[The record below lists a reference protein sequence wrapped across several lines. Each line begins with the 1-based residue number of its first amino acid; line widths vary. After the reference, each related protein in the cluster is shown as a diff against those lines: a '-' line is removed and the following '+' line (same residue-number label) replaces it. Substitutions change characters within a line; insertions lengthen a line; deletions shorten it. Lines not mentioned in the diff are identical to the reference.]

1 MKSLIRQVRTFDED
15 TGEMVN
21 EVTTRGSPNGKG
33 WVIMYT
39 ARTLELMKQCTGST
53 FKVFSY
59 LACGQQFEERGVITT
74 KKAVQ
79 DYLGMTKATVL
90 EAFKW
95 LKEHHIISEVNHSGC
110 SEFLVNPDY
119 VTVGRDKNKRKKAWS
134 RSWEGQTVAII
145 ESPSLSVSDPVA
157 SVARASRA
165 PRAPRAS
172 DRPVRSIEVD

>member
-1 MKSLIRQVRTFDED
+1 MKSLVRQVRVFDED

-39 ARTLELMKQCTGST
+39 AKTLNLMQQCTGST
-53 FKVFSY
+53 FKVFAY

-79 DYLGMTKATVL
+79 DYLGMTKSTVL

-95 LKEHHIISEVNHSGC
+95 LKEHNVISEVNHSGC

-119 VTVGRDKNKRKKAWS
+119 VTIGRDKNKRQKAWS
-134 RSWEGQTVAII
+134 RSLEKATIVIP
-145 ESPSLSVSDPVA
+145 EA
-157 SVARASRA
+157 SSSRAARSSARVARSV
-165 PRAPRAS
+165 PSPNKS
-172 DRPVRSIEVD
+172 GRSIEVS